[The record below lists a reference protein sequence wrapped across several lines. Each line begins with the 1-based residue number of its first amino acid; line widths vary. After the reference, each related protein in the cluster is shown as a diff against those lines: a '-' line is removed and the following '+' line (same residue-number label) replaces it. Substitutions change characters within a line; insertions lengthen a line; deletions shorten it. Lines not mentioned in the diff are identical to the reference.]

1 MEKLRNYN
9 SNENNL
15 LFFFPMSDN
24 LKTVKNKSLE
34 SIAKTKSIHFD
45 DGQLFVSKYFDS
57 LLTKINTP
65 SHNKIIFKI
74 FSNKNLKDIKGLY
87 LHGGVGRGKSM
98 MMDLFFQQINMKD
111 KKRLHFHDFMK
122 EVHQRILLKSQV
134 EKHKDSVLLV
144 AKDLAKSAKVLC
156 FDEMEVKDIADAM
169 ILSRL
174 FDVMFKE
181 GTILITTS
189 NQPPEGLYKNGLH
202 RDRILPFIENLKL
215 KTDIVHIPDG
225 NDWRKRSLSGNKMW
239 LYPLTKVN
247 HKKINK
253 IFESL
258 SVGFEIRS
266 ETIGV
271 SGRKL
276 FIPEVAASIARID
289 FDDLCNKPLA
299 ASDYIEL
306 ALRYKGIIL
315 DNIPIL
321 NDTLRNETRRFIWLI
336 DALYDKNCFLIASAE
351 KNFREV
357 YQGEEWEFEFQRTIS
372 RITEMSQ
379 L

>member
-34 SIAKTKSIHFD
+34 SIAKTKSINFD

-247 HKKINK
+247 HEKINK

-266 ETIGV
+266 ETIEV

>member
-34 SIAKTKSIHFD
+34 SIAKTKSINFD

-247 HKKINK
+247 HEKINK
-253 IFESL
+253 IFENL

-266 ETIGV
+266 ETIEV

-357 YQGEEWEFEFQRTIS
+357 YQGDEWEFEFQRTIS

>member
-15 LFFFPMSDN
+15 LFFFPMSVN
-24 LKTVKNKSLE
+24 VKTVKNKSLE
-34 SIAKTKSIHFD
+34 SIAKAKSINFD

-266 ETIGV
+266 ETIEV

-315 DNIPIL
+315 YNIPIL